1 MPPKVPAPVMG
12 PDREH
17 YVPFEVTYGKVNTTE
32 KDCPSLEKSG
42 IALKKKEPNFKYLSN
57 RVVASIQCHQCSKI
71 RCVYSMN
78 RSFPAY
84 LQHRLDDIIYSC
96 GMVVNIT
103 PLNAKSGLVCA
114 SDVESAFYTT
124 RTVDRY
130 ICLYCGAQD
139 FDAASFRQL
148 RKQYKT
154 VFPICVHCRSNCKE
168 EIKLNELKVKAQKKV
183 PDLLQRSLSF
193 HTPSSTQTKINS
205 CTTLTNLLSAP
216 QTNTS
221 SSDTSKASNPLQ
233 RSLSFL
239 APSST
244 QKNLLS
250 VPKASSSVSVNVSS
264 AMSSSLQSTCPEDS
278 TIDDPTVE
286 FEILKGIQSSGV
298 RKRSK
303 RERSVSQSP
312 KPKKKKEIECVICD
326 DVDPPGWAASTDWID
341 CDECQV

>member
-1 MPPKVPAPVMG
+1 
-12 PDREH
+12 
-17 YVPFEVTYGKVNTTE
+17 
-32 KDCPSLEKSG
+32 
-42 IALKKKEPNFKYLSN
+42 
-57 RVVASIQCHQCSKI
+57 
-71 RCVYSMN
+71 MN
-78 RSFPAY
+78 RSFPAN

-103 PLNAKSGLVCA
+103 PLYTKSGLVCA

-193 HTPSSTQTKINS
+193 LTPSSTQTKINS

-221 SSDTSKASNPLQ
+221 SSDTSKVPDPLQRSLFFLAPTSTQAKINSCATSTNLLFTPQTNTSSSDTSKASDPLQ

-264 AMSSSLQSTCPEDS
+264 AMSSSLQSTCPKDS

-312 KPKKKKEIECVICD
+312 KKKKEIECVICD

>member
-1 MPPKVPAPVMG
+1 
-12 PDREH
+12 
-17 YVPFEVTYGKVNTTE
+17 
-32 KDCPSLEKSG
+32 
-42 IALKKKEPNFKYLSN
+42 
-57 RVVASIQCHQCSKI
+57 
-71 RCVYSMN
+71 MN
-78 RSFPAY
+78 RNFPAN

-103 PLNAKSGLVCA
+103 PLYTKSGLVCA

-193 HTPSSTQTKINS
+193 LTPSSTQTKINS
-205 CTTLTNLLSAP
+205 CTTSTNLLSAP

-221 SSDTSKASNPLQ
+221 SSDTSKVPDPLQ
-233 RSLSFL
+233 RSLFFL
-239 APSST
+239 APTST
-244 QKNLLS
+244 QTKINSCAPRPICCSRPKLTPHRPTRRKLLIRFKGHY
-250 VPKASSSVSVNVSS
+250 P
-264 AMSSSLQSTCPEDS
+264 SSLHHLRKKICCRYPKHHRPYQLTFRQPCLRLYSQPAQ
-278 TIDDPTVE
+278 
-286 FEILKGIQSSGV
+286 KIQQLMTQLWN
-298 RKRSK
+298 SK
-303 RERSVSQSP
+303 F
-312 KPKKKKEIECVICD
+312 
-326 DVDPPGWAASTDWID
+326 
-341 CDECQV
+341 

>member
-1 MPPKVPAPVMG
+1 M
-12 PDREH
+12 
-17 YVPFEVTYGKVNTTE
+17 
-32 KDCPSLEKSG
+32 
-42 IALKKKEPNFKYLSN
+42 
-57 RVVASIQCHQCSKI
+57 ASIQCHQCSKI

-78 RSFPAY
+78 RNFPAN

-103 PLNAKSGLVCA
+103 PLYTKSGLVCA

-154 VFPICVHCRSNCKE
+154 VFPICVHCQSNGKE

-193 HTPSSTQTKINS
+193 LTPSSTQTKINS

-250 VPKASSSVSVNVSS
+250 VPKASSSVSVNISS

-278 TIDDPTVE
+278 TTDDPTVE
-286 FEILKGIQSSGV
+286 F
-298 RKRSK
+298 
-303 RERSVSQSP
+303 
-312 KPKKKKEIECVICD
+312 
-326 DVDPPGWAASTDWID
+326 
-341 CDECQV
+341 